1 MRSNLTMLSFVLVI
15 FFTFDYFA
23 LDGRALEWVVRRIQ
37 DTGLEW
43 KASVDG
49 VIERQFHRG

>member
-23 LDGRALEWVVRRIQ
+23 VDGRALEWLLRRVQ

-43 KASVDG
+43 KATVDW
-49 VIERQFHRG
+49 VIDRQFRRG